1 MTAPSKHITQYPSGS
16 RPKILNVRICDRDI
30 LPWQCSFAGWILT
43 FKSYPL
49 ILSRSCFDSLIWLK
63 IRYICTP
70 QILAYFY
77 ERILVTKENRSKEF
91 LKVHV
96 ELCGHF
102 CELRMIATKVRFF
115 LNNSGMKIWNIP
127 SPSVAAVRSTDCV
140 LSILT
145 KITKSYQYLRNA

>member
-1 MTAPSKHITQYPSGS
+1 MFAYAIGILYHDIVHLPDGYLHSKG
-16 RPKILNVRICDRDI
+16 N
-30 LPWQCSFAGWILT
+30 
-43 FKSYPL
+43 PL
-49 ILSRSCFDSLIWLK
+49 DLSRSCFGSLIWLK

-70 QILAYFY
+70 QNLAYLY
-77 ERILVTKENRSKEF
+77 ERILATKEDNRSKEY

-115 LNNSGMKIWNIP
+115 LNNSGMNIWNIP

-140 LSILT
+140 LLILR
-145 KITKSYQYLRNA
+145 KITKSYQYLKKCVNGVPYLLTRISTPHGNV